1 MNGLGNKEIMA
12 KNIQYYLDLNG
23 KTRNEIC
30 KDLGIKYST
39 FTDWFNGNTYPRIDK
54 IEMMANYFGIQKS
67 DLVETKGKK
76 EEISYYINNETRE
89 IAQEIAQGMNENKD
103 MKILFDMIR
112 DVEPNVLRA
121 YLQML
126 KVWKDL
132 EDNKK

>member
-67 DLVETKGKK
+67 DLVEEKTEKIGV
-76 EEISYYINNETRE
+76 ESYYLNNETRE
-89 IAQEIAQGMNENKD
+89 IAIEVHKNRD
-103 MKILFDMIR
+103 MKILFDMAR
-112 DVEPNVLRA
+112 DMDPKTLQA
-121 YLQML
+121 YLQMM

-132 EDNKK
+132 EENKK